1 MKTPIVVKKLI
12 VLTLAAMLMMPTS
25 ARSNDQTGAIVAGAI
40 ILGIVGIAAAN
51 ADRNRGRHHNDYSHS
66 QHRYRDYSHSQH
78 RYRDHSPPPRL
89 IYRDRHYYEHHRHH
103 HHNWR

>member
-1 MKTPIVVKKLI
+1 MKKLI

-51 ADRNRGRHHNDYSHS
+51 ADRNRGRHHNDHSHS

-78 RYRDHSPPPRL
+78 RYRDHPPRL
-89 IYRDRHYYEHHRHH
+89 IYRERPYYDHRPYH

>member
-1 MKTPIVVKKLI
+1 MKKLI
-12 VLTLAAMLMMPTS
+12 GLTLAAMMLMPTS

-51 ADRNRGRHHNDYSHS
+51 ADRNRGRHHNN
-66 QHRYRDYSHSQH
+66 YSHSQH

-89 IYRDRHYYEHHRHH
+89 IYRERHYYEHHRPHH
-103 HHNWR
+103 HHHWR